1 MLTLLLT
8 SRVKDNKDSNIDKLL
23 SSLVDCGGNKENCEV
38 LIKYDNDDTEQP
50 DESHFSN
57 YPFDVKKFVWSRGE
71 GRHSIHL
78 DHFYLFTQKNLKS
91 KFVLLCADDFTF
103 INPGFIDEILSIK
116 DEYCFVGPRRPRLEF
131 YKDRWTEPSVMNV
144 WKHNEGVSLP
154 CISVKSLEV
163 LQNYGWQCNGDNW
176 MTLLTILMYENY
188 GIDMWRSVNNFYLR
202 NQTDGTSGFGK
213 SYNNMEMD
221 GEKNPENE
229 YYFTLV
235 KQQAKN
241 LYLNITN

>member
-23 SSLVDCGGNKENCEV
+23 SSLVDCGGNKGNCEV
-38 LIKYDNDDTEQP
+38 LIKYDNDDTQQP
-50 DESHFSN
+50 DESYFLK

-78 DHFYLFTQKNLKS
+78 DHFYLFTQKNPKS

-116 DEYCFVGPRRPRLEF
+116 DDYCFVGPRRPRLEL
-131 YKDRWTEPSVMNV
+131 YKDKWTEPSVMNV

-163 LQNYGWQCNGDNW
+163 LQNYGWQCNADNW
-176 MTLLTILMYENY
+176 MTLLAILMYENY

-202 NQTDGTSGFGK
+202 NPTDGTSGFGK

-235 KQQAKN
+235 KQQSKN
-241 LYLNITN
+241 LYLNIIN